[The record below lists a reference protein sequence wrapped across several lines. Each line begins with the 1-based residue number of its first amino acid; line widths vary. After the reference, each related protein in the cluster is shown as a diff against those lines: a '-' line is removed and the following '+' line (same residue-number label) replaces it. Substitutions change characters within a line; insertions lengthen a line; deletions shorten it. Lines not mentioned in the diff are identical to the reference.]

1 MLWGAGWPSVRC
13 LLLQTTTIVCFQETK
28 INLFYSGLILETLGP
43 DFDDYVYL
51 PADGTRCGILLAWQD
66 DRYHRSHIHHQR
78 PVGQGHRRQCC
89 AMVDPQEDAN
99 KIPFLQ
105 DLRDLHV
112 DCPGPWM
119 IYGDF
124 NLIYRDEEKKNDHL
138 DRRMMG
144 RFRRCINDLARW
156 QVPSLLPGVG
166 RLRPQPTSAGLRPLA
181 PSASPVPLQG
191 FLAAP

>member
-1 MLWGAGWPSVRC
+1 
-13 LLLQTTTIVCFQETK
+13 
-28 INLFYSGLILETLGP
+28 
-43 DFDDYVYL
+43 
-51 PADGTRCGILLAWQD
+51 
-66 DRYHRSHIHHQR
+66 
-78 PVGQGHRRQCC
+78 
-89 AMVDPQEDAN
+89 
-99 KIPFLQ
+99 
-105 DLRDLHV
+105 V

-181 PSASPVPLQG
+181 PRPQCITGSTSRIFGCALMDSRRL
-191 FLAAP
+191 